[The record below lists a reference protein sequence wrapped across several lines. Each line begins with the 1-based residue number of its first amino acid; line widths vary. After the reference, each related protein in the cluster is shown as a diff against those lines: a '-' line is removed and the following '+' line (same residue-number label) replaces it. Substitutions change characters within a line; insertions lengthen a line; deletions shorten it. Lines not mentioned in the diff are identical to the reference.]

1 MKKQLKKIIKVLL
14 VLIIAGALIYVV
26 GVTQGWFNK
35 EDAKKVI
42 KKLTPTVKKSN
53 IKIIDED
60 SNQRPYAIMIDNVSD
75 ARPQTGINKAYI
87 VYELMVEGGLTRL
100 MAVFKDA
107 KVDQIG
113 PVRSSRHYYLDYAM
127 ENDAIYIHYGWSP
140 QAQSDISSLKI
151 NNLNGLANP
160 SNMFWRDYTYHKGE
174 HTAYTSTEK
183 INKAAENK
191 GYRLTSDDSQLLDYS
206 EKSVSM
212 DETKIANEIK
222 ISYSSGTKVTYK
234 YDTENKVYLRYM
246 NGYEHKETSSGQLKA
261 KNIIAYNITYGK
273 IANDV
278 KGRQEM
284 SNTGSGTGY
293 YFTEGKY
300 MEIKWSKS
308 SRSSK
313 TVYTDTNG
321 KEIKVNDGNTY
332 IQIYPTGQNI
342 TIS

>member
-160 SNMFWRDYTYHKGE
+160 SNMFWRDYTYHKNE

-183 INKAAENK
+183 INKAAESK
-191 GYRLTSDDSQLLDYS
+191 GYRLISDDSQLLDYS

-261 KNIIAYNITYGK
+261 KNIIAYNVTYGK

-284 SNTGSGTGY
+284 NNTGSGTGY

-308 SRSSK
+308 SRNSK

>member
-1 MKKQLKKIIKVLL
+1 MKKKFKKIIKVLL
-14 VLIIAGALIYVV
+14 ALIIAGALIYVV
-26 GVTQGWFNK
+26 GVTQGWFDK
-35 EDAKKVI
+35 EDVKKTI

-100 MAVFKDA
+100 MAIFKDT

-160 SNMFWRDYTYHKGE
+160 SNMFWRDYTYHKNE

-183 INKAAENK
+183 INKAGESK

-206 EKSVSM
+206 EKSIEM
-212 DETKIANEIK
+212 DETKVANEVK
-222 ISYSSGTKVTYK
+222 ISYSTSTSVTYK
-234 YDTENKVYLRYM
+234 YNTENKVYLRYM

-261 KNIIAYNITYGK
+261 KNIIAYNVTYGK
-273 IANDV
+273 ITNDV

-293 YFTEGKY
+293 YFTEGKF
-300 MEIKWSKS
+300 MEIKWNKS

-313 TVYTDTNG
+313 TVYTDANG